1 MLIPAHKDRMDDLSI
16 LPYFAEIVMPLFL
29 LNKLQITFQVQ
40 SIFFVRAKPRNKN
53 QHTFTTLP
61 PVDSACDAKGWMLN
75 WREEVEGST
84 SSPRARWIP
93 EEGGTMAKATIN
105 RRSKVGRPGN
115 LKPVSKRVTTGGTGG
130 KSATGFSESRSIEE
144 LAAEQGVKPTKLED
158 ILGKGADLWESDQE
172 FERFVEGIYARRR
185 EDRELAKP

>member
-1 MLIPAHKDRMDDLSI
+1 
-16 LPYFAEIVMPLFL
+16 
-29 LNKLQITFQVQ
+29 
-40 SIFFVRAKPRNKN
+40 
-53 QHTFTTLP
+53 
-61 PVDSACDAKGWMLN
+61 
-75 WREEVEGST
+75 
-84 SSPRARWIP
+84 
-93 EEGGTMAKATIN
+93 MAKATMN

-115 LKPVSKRVTTGGTGG
+115 LKPASKRVTTGGASG
-130 KSATGFSESRSIEE
+130 KSATGFSERRSIEE